1 MLHPA
6 IRRAV
11 LLPLLVL
18 VGFALA
24 GGGGAALA
32 QQASGAATRQAT
44 SGTAAA
50 PRRLGSF
57 GAWTAA
63 AYTAGG
69 QKVCYAFARA
79 TRSQPSRQGVMLMVT
94 HRGAQSRDEVAIRA
108 GHTYPRNAPE
118 VTLSIGETEAKLY
131 TSGEGAYV
139 RAEDRHTVVTAL
151 RRARGEAV
159 ARGPAPGGRGNATDQ
174 FPLSGF
180 SAAHDAISREC
191 SATSAAPASGRGRR

>member
-11 LLPLLVL
+11 LRPLLVL

-24 GGGGAALA
+24 GGGGAAFA
-32 QQASGAATRQAT
+32 QQASGAAT
-44 SGTAAA
+44 A

-94 HRGAQSRDEVAIRA
+94 HRGTQSRDEVAIRA

-139 RAEDRHTVVTAL
+139 RPEDRRAVVTAL
-151 RRARGEAV
+151 RRTRGEAV

-191 SATSAAPASGRGRR
+191 SATAAPASGRGRR